1 MVELLKSN
9 DLVLISF
16 AETLLKAADISYFL
30 ADTHMSLLE
39 AQVGIMPRRLL
50 VPREDF
56 VRARVLLRENNLGA
70 ELSTD
75 PGAYD

>member
-9 DLVLISF
+9 DLVLMSF
-16 AETLLKAADISYFL
+16 VETLLKDADIPYFL

-56 VRARVLLRENNLGA
+56 ARARVVLSQNNLGG
-70 ELSTD
+70 ELSK
-75 PGAYD
+75 GSEAYD